1 MKDRGLALKYEIS
14 QEMSF
19 HGRVVERVESFEKL
33 NGLAK
38 PFG

>member
-1 MKDRGLALKYEIS
+1 MKDWGLTLKYEIS

-19 HGRVVERVESFEKL
+19 HGRVVERVELFEKL